1 MGGIEID
8 YCQIFDK
15 VNQGIFILDIETA
28 KILNANKR
36 ATEITGYSVMELIN
50 EKPPLDCFLNKIVT
64 TQSFL
69 SLFSTIKALV
79 NTLSK

>member
-50 EKPPLDCFLNKIVT
+50 EQPPLDYFLNKIVT
-64 TQSFL
+64 TQSF
-69 SLFSTIKALV
+69 
-79 NTLSK
+79 